1 MRGHYYLCALR
12 LRNTNN
18 IMDKTKTINEEVD
31 IPISPSEFEAIQYA
45 LTSLVRHESVTSDTH
60 YGYVHTASEFLERVV
75 RASEKDRVN
84 PFWGSDYQ

>member
-1 MRGHYYLCALR
+1 MRYAGVKPQLSKM
-12 LRNTNN
+12 
-18 IMDKTKTINEEVD
+18 IKMDTINEIVNVRLK
-31 IPISPSEFEAIQYA
+31 PSEFEAIQYA